1 MSIDYQDPDQY
12 QLQLDNK
19 IQRFYLTMADAGV
32 QLDRATVHRS
42 EPLGFRMRAEFRL
55 WHEDN
60 QVNYAMNRPGEKRPY
75 IIQDFP
81 IGAPLINQLMPP
93 LLDALNRSEIL
104 SRKCFSVEFLT
115 TTSGEAL
122 ITLIYHRP
130 LDEQWEV
137 EARALQT
144 ELDVAI
150 IGRSRKQKLV
160 LDRDYVTEVLQL
172 HDRQYS
178 YQQVESGFTQPNAG
192 INCQMLNW
200 ASNCVANSNSQDLLE
215 LYCGN
220 GNFTVPLARHFN
232 AVLAT
237 EISKVSVN
245 SALTNFAANQIDNIE
260 VVRLSAEELTQAL
273 NKQRPFRRLAH
284 IDLDSYNFS
293 TVLVDPPRAGLDADT
308 EKLLCRFDRILY
320 ISCNPN
326 TLAQN
331 LAEITKTHAIEA
343 AAVFDQFPWTEHLE
357 SGVLLSRSA

>member
-1 MSIDYQDPDQY
+1 
-12 QLQLDNK
+12 
-19 IQRFYLTMADAGV
+19 
-32 QLDRATVHRS
+32 
-42 EPLGFRMRAEFRL
+42 
-55 WHEDN
+55 
-60 QVNYAMNRPGEKRPY
+60 
-75 IIQDFP
+75 
-81 IGAPLINQLMPP
+81 
-93 LLDALNRSEIL
+93 
-104 SRKCFSVEFLT
+104 
-115 TTSGEAL
+115 
-122 ITLIYHRP
+122 
-130 LDEQWEV
+130 
-137 EARALQT
+137 
-144 ELDVAI
+144 
-150 IGRSRKQKLV
+150 
-160 LDRDYVTEVLQL
+160 
-172 HDRQYS
+172 
-178 YQQVESGFTQPNAG
+178 
-192 INCQMLNW
+192 MLNW

-357 SGVLLSRSA
+357 SVLLSRSA

>member
-1 MSIDYQDPDQY
+1 MSIDYQDLDQY
-12 QLQLDNK
+12 QSQLDKKLVN
-19 IQRFYLTMADAGV
+19 FYQIMAEAGV
-32 QLDRATVHRS
+32 SIDGATVYPS
-42 EPLGFRMRAEFRL
+42 PPSGFRMRAEFRL
-55 WHEDN
+55 WHEHGR
-60 QVNYAMNRPGEKRPY
+60 VNYAMNRPGEKRPY

-93 LLDALNRSEIL
+93 LLAALNGNETL

-115 TTSGEAL
+115 TSTGEAL

-144 ELDVAI
+144 ELNTAI

-160 LDRDYVTEVLQL
+160 LDQDYVTEVLQVG
-172 HDRQYS
+172 DRQYS
-178 YQQVESGFTQPNAG
+178 YQQVESGFTQPNAT
-192 INCQMLNW
+192 INSQMLNW
-200 ASNCVANSNSQDLLE
+200 ASNCLAGSNKRDLLE

-220 GNFTVPLARHFN
+220 GNFTAPLARHFN

-284 IDLDSYNFS
+284 IDIDSYDFS
-293 TVLVDPPRAGLDADT
+293 TVFVDPPRAGLDTDT
-308 EKLLCRFDRILY
+308 ERLVCRFDRILY

-326 TLAQN
+326 TLARN
-331 LAEITKTHAIEA
+331 LAQISKSHRIEA
-343 AAVFDQFPWTEHLE
+343 AAVFDQFPWTDHLE
-357 SGVLLSRSA
+357 SGVLLSRTV

>member
-1 MSIDYQDPDQY
+1 MSVDYQDPDSY
-12 QLQLDNK
+12 QLQLDKKLRN
-19 IQRFYLTMADAGV
+19 FYQIMADAGV
-32 QLDRATVHRS
+32 QIDSATVHRS
-42 EPLGFRMRAEFRL
+42 PAMGFRMRAEFRL
-55 WHEDN
+55 WHE
-60 QVNYAMNRPGEKRPY
+60 QGRVNYAMNRPGEKRPY

-93 LLDALNRSEIL
+93 LLAALNDSETL

-115 TTSGEAL
+115 TSTGEAL

-137 EARALQT
+137 EARALQAK
-144 ELDVAI
+144 LNAAI
-150 IGRSRKQKLV
+150 IGRSRKQKLI
-160 LDRDYVTEVLQL
+160 LDKDYVTEVLQVG
-172 HDRQYS
+172 DRQYS
-178 YQQVESGFTQPNAG
+178 YQQVESGFTQPNAV
-192 INCQMLNW
+192 INSQMLNW
-200 ASNCVANSNSQDLLE
+200 ASDCLSGSSNRDLIE

-245 SALTNFAANQIDNIE
+245 SALTNFAANQINNIE

-284 IDLDSYNFS
+284 IDMDSYDFS

-308 EKLLCRFDRILY
+308 EKLVCRFDRILY

-331 LAEITKTHAIEA
+331 LAQITKTHHIEA
-343 AAVFDQFPWTEHLE
+343 VAVFDQFPWTAHLE
-357 SGVLLSRSA
+357 SGVLLSRSD